1 MSRFELHQ
9 LERSGLCG
17 AGRHC
22 SDGRPDSTARTCG
35 VGAQKRYPAI
45 SLPGAHV
52 RAAVGPVPGPGG
64 GRARAVP
71 RAELHEKGG
80 RLHDE
85 RERYWRERDE
95 DRCAELERRAA
106 AIDRE
111 IVKLE
116 RDLAAAERDGL
127 KIDFRTV

>member
-1 MSRFELHQ
+1 
-9 LERSGLCG
+9 
-17 AGRHC
+17 
-22 SDGRPDSTARTCG
+22 
-35 VGAQKRYPAI
+35 
-45 SLPGAHV
+45 
-52 RAAVGPVPGPGG
+52 
-64 GRARAVP
+64 
-71 RAELHEKGG
+71 
-80 RLHDE
+80 LHDE